1 MMLGDKTKAD
11 ARHLEWEAKGK
22 IWHVNGCQY
31 VDKAKLP
38 MLSDDL
44 GWVALVIML
53 RHNIQNTF
61 HFTAVL
67 LREKVIGR
75 PTDRRTKILLK
86 ISFKYRLLPPPS
98 QKREGGKNNPTSQT
112 CSDFPK
118 EREQKNNPGDSP
130 RGISSMGNSCT
141 ESISVPLSIPHPTFS
156 NADDLEGNGVSVMRI
171 FRVS

>member
-86 ISFKYRLLPPPS
+86 ISFKYRLPPPPS
-98 QKREGGKNNPTSQT
+98 QKREGGKITQPLRPVQIS
-112 CSDFPK
+112 PK
-118 EREQKNNPGDSP
+118 RESRKIIPVTRQEAFRQWVIAVRRASA
-130 RGISSMGNSCT
+130 S
-141 ESISVPLSIPHPTFS
+141 LSAFLIQH
-156 NADDLEGNGVSVMRI
+156 SVMLMI
-171 FRVS
+171 